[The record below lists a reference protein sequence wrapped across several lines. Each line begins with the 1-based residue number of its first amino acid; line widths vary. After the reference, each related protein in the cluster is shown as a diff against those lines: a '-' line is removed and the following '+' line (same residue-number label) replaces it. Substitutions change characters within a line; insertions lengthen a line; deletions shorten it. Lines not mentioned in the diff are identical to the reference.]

1 MILQEDKGM
10 RFGTINVREESNG
23 KSGKENSVGIIW
35 QAIRA
40 KGGNQ
45 IPLLWNAYPYHL
57 FEKSGKDSKRKP
69 NAVELQVGK
78 KYLEELIDILGI
90 PQNCIYAIGRTAE
103 KQLGYMK
110 VAYIRHPSYGGKMI
124 V

>member
-35 QAIRA
+35 QAILA

-45 IPLLWNAYPYHL
+45 IPLLWNAYPYHP
-57 FEKSGKDSKRKP
+57 F
-69 NAVELQVGK
+69 
-78 KYLEELIDILGI
+78 
-90 PQNCIYAIGRTAE
+90 
-103 KQLGYMK
+103 
-110 VAYIRHPSYGGKMI
+110 
-124 V
+124 